1 MVYETAVAH
10 RILIS
15 SILCRI
21 PPSNDPLRAISAQP
35 PQGAI
40 SQDSQSHQGATA
52 QDLPPSCQDPV
63 QEKLKDLEA
72 DYQAKQALVLE
83 IRDFSTEIQE
93 EADSKLEVVE
103 MKEKMKRKD
112 TKQSERL
119 VLQEQFDAA
128 AARLKG
134 AYDAIIVK
142 KRQLKKA
149 MEECDTAGIKLITLK
164 EHNRKITEHNIE
176 NQNQIVLVPGFYN
189 KQILVEQ
196 FEEVCQYS
204 KDLLLGNNYIE
215 NGIYEVDMAINSL
228 KISEGDDLEKIS
240 IALSSYHKILWKRT
254 KYTQKHC
261 NYLKKLRK
269 NPSWQAGGIC

>member
-1 MVYETAVAH
+1 MK
-10 RILIS
+10 LIS
-15 SILCRI
+15 LAALSL
-21 PPSNDPLRAISAQP
+21 LAITVSAQP
-35 PQGAI
+35 PQGAT
-40 SQDSQSHQGATA
+40 SQDSQSHQGAAA

-164 EHNRKITEHNIE
+164 EHNRKITEHNAN
-176 NQNQIVLVPGFYN
+176 NQDQIVLVPGFYN

-254 KYTQKHC
+254 KYTKKHC